1 MLKRKVA
8 EANRN
13 PDDFEIIVIIYPSIN
28 TMNTEV
34 GKRLAFTGTM
44 EQVGND
50 IDRLKKMGIGHII
63 LNYNRSQ
70 IENDMNAI
78 IHTSKQILTYAK

>member
-1 MLKRKVA
+1 MAKYANGWIGVVRNNLDQIQNTLNMLKRKVA

-13 PDDFEIIVIIYPSIN
+13 PDDFSLIVIIYPSIN

-50 IDRLKKMGIGHII
+50 IDSLIRWVLDI
-63 LNYNRSQ
+63 LF
-70 IENDMNAI
+70 
-78 IHTSKQILTYAK
+78 

>member
-13 PDDFEIIVIIYPSIN
+13 PNYFKLIVIIYPSIN
-28 TMNTEV
+28 TLNTEE

-50 IDRLKKMGIGHII
+50 IDKLKKMVLDI
-63 LNYNRSQ
+63 LF
-70 IENDMNAI
+70 
-78 IHTSKQILTYAK
+78 

>member
-13 PDDFEIIVIIYPSIN
+13 PNYFKLIVIIYPSIN
-28 TMNTEV
+28 TLNTEE

-50 IDRLKKMGIGHII
+50 IDNLEDGIGHII

-70 IENDMNAI
+70 IEDDMNAI

>member
-1 MLKRKVA
+1 
-8 EANRN
+8 
-13 PDDFEIIVIIYPSIN
+13 
-28 TMNTEV
+28 
-34 GKRLAFTGTM
+34 LAFTGTM

-50 IDRLKKMGIGHII
+50 IDKLKKMGIGHII